1 VTDNLVIGGQLGN
14 YLIDSVIGRGG
25 MSVVYRAKHSRLGMP
40 VALKVLAPELSSDD
54 SFRERFLREAQM
66 AAAVDHPN
74 VIPIHDM
81 GVHEHSLYIVMRF
94 VAGGDLKDLLA
105 TSGPLEPD
113 VALALLMPVAL
124 ALDAAH
130 AHGLVHRDVKPA
142 NILLQRSA
150 GGEVEHV
157 YLTDFGIA
165 KSSSSMTGLTRAGAF
180 IGTIEYM
187 APEQVESREVSA
199 RTDVY
204 ALGATFYE
212 SLTGQIPFQ
221 RELAEGARPPTGALE
236 PVSSVRPGLPA
247 ALDPLIAK
255 ALARDPLDRYV
266 TCEQFLR
273 ACSYA
278 LENAQAANGQTEAPA
293 APTALSATPSEPLSA
308 PSEPPAPLTGLPSTP
323 SEPPSAQSEPPAPLT
338 AVPSTPSEPPAS
350 ETAGAGSA
358 PTAEPAEPEPEPLVA
373 QGADA
378 HVPPAEPPA
387 PPPKGPD
394 RQSVGASP
402 RRRRWY
408 AAGLAAVLVAAVV
421 VVVLVLASGSSTPTG
436 RLSSSALAQVPTNH
450 VTGSGNVALRLNG
463 DRATVTLTTNGLD
476 NDAALVHAMHIH
488 AGGKGECPP
497 ASAARLH
504 NGHLTISTGDGIN
517 YYGPPVQALTTRGDT
532 SPTSI
537 LAFPRFPTGGAIN
550 YTRTIIM
557 PASVVND
564 IRENNA
570 VIVVHGIDY
579 DGTGIYSGVLDKS
592 DLDPALP
599 GTATAPALCGVLR
612 GQSQSAGLDRP
623 SNGHGVLYAASLAP
637 NAWLGSPVGESL
649 LCHAPEAPAVD
660 ARRQKGTEV
669 AAQSQATA

>member
-1 VTDNLVIGGQLGN
+1 MTDNLVIGGQLGN

-54 SFRERFLREAQM
+54 TFRERFLREAQM
-66 AAAVDHPN
+66 AATVDHPN

-94 VAGGDLKDLLA
+94 VAGGDLKAMLA
-105 TSGPLEPD
+105 TSGPPEPD

-165 KSSSSMTGLTRAGAF
+165 KSASSMTGLTRAGAF
-180 IGTIEYM
+180 IGTVEYM

-204 ALGATFYE
+204 ALGATLYE
-212 SLTGQIPFQ
+212 CLTGQIPFQ

-236 PVSSVRPGLPA
+236 PPSSVRPGLPP

-278 LENAQAANGQTEAPA
+278 LENAQSANGQAEAPA
-293 APTALSATPSEPLSA
+293 AATELSAA
-308 PSEPPAPLTGLPSTP
+308 ASEPPAP
-323 SEPPSAQSEPPAPLT
+323 PPEPPAPLT
-338 AVPSTPSEPPAS
+338 AVPATPPEPPAS
-350 ETAGAGSA
+350 ETAGAGSE
-358 PTAEPAEPEPEPLVA
+358 PTAEPAGSAPEPLVA
-373 QGADA
+373 QVADA
-378 HVPPAEPPA
+378 PVPPTEPPA
-387 PPPKGPD
+387 PPPKGADP
-394 RQSVGASP
+394 QSVGASP

-408 AAGLAAVLVAAVV
+408 AAGLASVLVAAVV
-421 VVVLVLASGSSTPTG
+421 VVVLVLASGSSTPSG

-450 VTGSGNVALRLNG
+450 VTGSGNVAVRLNG
-463 DRATVTLTTNGLD
+463 DRATVTLTTTGLD

-537 LAFPRFPTGGAIN
+537 LAFPRFPTGGAIH
-550 YTRTIIM
+550 YSRTITI
-557 PASVVND
+557 PPSVAAD
-564 IRENNA
+564 ISENNA

-612 GQSQSAGLDRP
+612 SQPQTAELGRPLD
-623 SNGHGVLYAASLAP
+623 GHGLLYAASLAP
-637 NAWLGSPVGESL
+637 NAWIGSPVGESL
-649 LCHAPEAPAVD
+649 LCHAPEAPAVE
-660 ARRQKGTEV
+660 ARRQTGTEV

>member
-1 VTDNLVIGGQLGN
+1 MTDNLVIGGQLGN

-54 SFRERFLREAQM
+54 TFRERFLREAQM

-113 VALALLMPVAL
+113 IALSLLMPVAL

-180 IGTIEYM
+180 IGTVEYM

-204 ALGATFYE
+204 ALGATLYQC
-212 SLTGQIPFQ
+212 LTGQIPFQ
-221 RELAEGARPPTGALE
+221 RELAEGIRPPTGELDPA
-236 PVSSVRPGLPA
+236 SRVRPGLPT

-266 TCEQFLR
+266 TCEQFVR

-278 LENAQAANGQTEAPA
+278 LENAHSANGQAEALVA
-293 APTALSATPSEPLSA
+293 ATDLSATPP
-308 PSEPPAPLTGLPSTP
+308 EPPAP
-323 SEPPSAQSEPPAPLT
+323 PPEPPAPLT
-338 AVPSTPSEPPAS
+338 AVPATPSEPPAS
-350 ETAGAGSA
+350 ETAGAGSE
-358 PTAEPAEPEPEPLVA
+358 PTVEPAESAPEPLVA
-373 QGADA
+373 QVADTP
-378 HVPPAEPPA
+378 VPRAEPPA
-387 PPPKGPD
+387 APPKGPD

-402 RRRRWY
+402 TRRRWY
-408 AAGLAAVLVAAVV
+408 AAGLVAVLAAAVV
-421 VVVLVLASGSSTPTG
+421 VVVLVAASGSSTPSG
-436 RLSSSALAQVPTNH
+436 RLSSSGLAQVPTNH
-450 VTGSGNVALRLNG
+450 VTGTGNVAVRLDG
-463 DRATVTLTTNGLD
+463 DRATVTLTTAGLD
-476 NDAALVHAMHIH
+476 DDAALVHAMHIH

-504 NGHLTISTGDGIN
+504 NGHLTISTTDGIN

-537 LAFPRFPTGGAIN
+537 LAFPRFPTGGAIH
-550 YTRTIIM
+550 YSRTYIM

-564 IRENNA
+564 ISENNA
-570 VIVVHGIDY
+570 VVVVHGIDY
-579 DGTGIYSGVLDKS
+579 DGTGIYSGVLDRS

-612 GQSQSAGLDRP
+612 GQSQTAGLGRR
-623 SNGHGVLYAASLAP
+623 SGGHGLLYTASLAP

-649 LCHAPEAPAVD
+649 LCHAPEVPAVE
-660 ARRQKGTEV
+660 ARRQTGTEV
-669 AAQSQATA
+669 AAQSGADA

>member
-14 YLIDSVIGRGG
+14 YLIDSVLGRGG

-54 SFRERFLREAQM
+54 TFRERFLREAQM

-94 VAGGDLKDLLA
+94 VAGGDLKALLA
-105 TSGPLEPD
+105 TSGPLDPD
-113 VALALLMPVAL
+113 AALALLMPVAL

-150 GGEVEHV
+150 AGEVEHV

-165 KSSSSMTGLTRAGAF
+165 KSSASMTGLTRAGAF

-204 ALGATFYE
+204 ALGATLYE
-212 SLTGQIPFQ
+212 CLTGQIPFQ
-221 RELAEGARPPTGALE
+221 RELSEGVRPPKGALE

-255 ALARDPLDRYV
+255 ALARDPLERYV

-278 LENAQAANGQTEAPA
+278 LENVQPANGQAEAPA
-293 APTALSATPSEPLSA
+293 APTELSAAPAASASTPADVPDT
-308 PSEPPAPLTGLPSTP
+308 PSEPPAPL
-323 SEPPSAQSEPPAPLT
+323 A

-350 ETAGAGSA
+350 ETAGAGSE
-358 PTAEPAEPEPEPLVA
+358 PTVEPAESAPEPLVA
-373 QGADA
+373 QVADA
-378 HVPPAEPPA
+378 PAPPADPPA
-387 PPPKGPD
+387 HPPKGPD
-394 RQSVGASP
+394 PQSVGPSP
-402 RRRRWY
+402 ARRRWY

-421 VVVLVLASGSSTPTG
+421 VVVLVVASGSSTPSG

-450 VTGSGNVALRLNG
+450 VTGSGTVEVRLNG
-463 DRATVTLTTNGLD
+463 NRATVTLTTTGLD

-537 LAFPRFPTGGAIN
+537 LAFPRFPTGGAIH
-550 YTRTIIM
+550 YSRTISL
-557 PASVVND
+557 PASVVNY

-570 VIVVHGIDY
+570 VIVVHGVDY

-612 GQSQSAGLDRP
+612 GQSQSAGLDRR
-623 SNGHGVLYAASLAP
+623 SGGQGLLYSASLAP

-660 ARRQKGTEV
+660 TRRQTGTEV